1 MLMTMAAKMAEP
13 LSKLSVN
20 SEEYKSILGGQ
31 YIEKF
36 ERYGATPDEIAMS
49 MANDAANPKSGM
61 PKALRD
67 IVNSVYEAA
76 GVKDYS
82 PLAQQQAMAY
92 IASGLTSAIG
102 TSKSSIIDNKNFISD
117 YQRAQLSAKA
127 ESSGSKADKDSFE
140 YAGTSIMHPQFEDN
154 YKDLTK
160 ALSYAD
166 KYIDAAGN
174 LNPKMN
180 GKGSAAE
187 KKLYEIYQKHKNNG
201 ESASTIKQ
209 KVAREIAE
217 EQNKTVIKHGIAIP
231 LFSATDQANLLKQK
245 SMLAASNRDGL
256 LKRLDSSGVPK
267 RDMDSEEAAK
277 IIEKGGFFG
286 VNLMG
291 ESYFKSTNGEMY
303 RVDPALISDGF
314 QPVINMI
321 VDRFNQ
327 INSREDLTEE
337 QRTYNIERA
346 SANLKS
352 TLSAALLG
360 NTEL

>member
-1 MLMTMAAKMAEP
+1 MAAKSAEP
-13 LSKLSVN
+13 LSKLDRN
-20 SEEYKSILGGQ
+20 SPEYKAILGGQ
-31 YIEKF
+31 YFEKL
-36 ERYGATPDEIAMS
+36 EQYGATAEEIAMI
-49 MANDAANPKSGM
+49 MADDAVNPKSGM
-61 PKALRD
+61 PKALKD
-67 IVNSVYEAA
+67 IVNSVYTSM
-76 GVKDYS
+76 GLQDYS
-82 PLAQQQAMAY
+82 PSAQKQAMAY

-102 TSKSSIIDNKNFISD
+102 TSKSSTVDNKNYISD
-117 YQRAQLSAKA
+117 LQRMTLAAKA
-127 ESSGSKADKDSFE
+127 EGSSGKEDKDSFE

-180 GKGSAAE
+180 GKGNAAE
-187 KKLYEIYQKHKNNG
+187 KKVYEIYQKHKNNS

-209 KVAREIAE
+209 NVAREIAE

-256 LKRLDSSGVPK
+256 LKRLDSSGVQK
-267 RDMDSEEAAK
+267 RDMDSNEAAK
-277 IIEKGGFFG
+277 IIGEEGGFFG

-314 QPVINMI
+314 QPVVNMI

-327 INSREDLTEE
+327 INSKEDLTEE
-337 QRTYNIERA
+337 QRSHNIERA

-352 TLSAALLG
+352 VLSKALLG